1 MRQLSDSFKNAS
13 FLLCGISCTL
23 FVIYHLLNRVLPYE
37 EFPAIPGFGHTLGLC
52 WGALFLWAGMLLRRR
67 LPSLRWWVQLPVLA
81 LAMFCLY
88 KYRHDVWI
96 TYRSLP
102 YLYLSVFGAGF
113 LVPPEA
119 ADREGE
125 RSGWLDLAL
134 LFVSAFCYTAVSVV
148 QGRFQSTSPF
158 MPQFKDMERLLVWLM
173 NNTMPLVLFIAMYFA
188 VRFWEGRSGSRWY
201 RAHPS
206 SSHSWP
212 ACPDTGSPGRICSVS
227 LSSPQRSISSR
238 LRYGRGGNWPE
249 GGNGPGHPGRRS
261 SRYEHFNRVGERSYQ
276 HINIL

>member
-13 FLLCGISCTL
+13 FLMCGTACTL

-52 WGALFLWAGMLLRRR
+52 WGALFLWAGMLVRRR
-67 LPSLRWWVQLPVLA
+67 WPSLRWWVQLPVLA
-81 LAMFCLY
+81 LALFCLY

-119 ADREGE
+119 AGREGE

-134 LFVSAFCYTAVSVV
+134 LLVSAFCYTAVSVV

-173 NNTMPLVLFIAMYFA
+173 NTAMPLVLFIAMYFA
-188 VRFWEGRSGSRWY
+188 VRFSFSREGQWLGRQDWFKVVSCASFVI
-201 RAHPS
+201 AFL
-206 SSHSWP
+206 
-212 ACPDTGSPGRICSVS
+212 AC
-227 LSSPQRSISSR
+227 L
-238 LRYGRGGNWPE
+238 
-249 GGNGPGHPGRRS
+249 
-261 SRYEHFNRVGERSYQ
+261 SRYWFPWTDLLRFLVQPATIYLITIAVRTVRKLTSRGEWSRTPWKE
-276 HINIL
+276 IFKI